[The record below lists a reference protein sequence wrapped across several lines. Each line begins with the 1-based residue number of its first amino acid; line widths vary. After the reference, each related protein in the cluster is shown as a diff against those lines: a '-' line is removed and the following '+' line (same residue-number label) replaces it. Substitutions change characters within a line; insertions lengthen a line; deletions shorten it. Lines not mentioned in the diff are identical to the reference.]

1 MNKLSFFLVVAF
13 AVVGCDVIETISVTK
28 TDDDTSVIS
37 TNAANGVSILKN
49 RDSTNIVCIGP
60 GPDALAGSQVQI
72 SNLMPGSGDEAASSN
87 EAEMSGRTPTLLMMR
102 HATFNL
108 CNMYQNGVIDRAE
121 YLSLHKKQFD
131 TVSDLMAKELLNT
144 SVTITETAAR
154 SAEASYFPIQTNAN
168 QTAATVVSQPQS
180 TVDSQPQS
188 VVQDCPAGQVLDSA
202 SGECVW

>member
-13 AVVGCDVIETISVTK
+13 AVVGCDVIENISVTK

-37 TNAANGVSILKN
+37 TNAANGISILKN

-60 GPDALAGSQVQI
+60 GPDALVGSQVQI
-72 SNLMPGSGDEAASSN
+72 SNLTPRSGDEAASSN

-154 SAEASYFPIQTNAN
+154 SAEASYFPMQTNSN
-168 QTAATVVSQPQS
+168 QTAA

-188 VVQDCPAGQVLDSA
+188 VVEDCPAGQVLDSA

>member
-72 SNLMPGSGDEAASSN
+72 SNLMSGSDDEAASSN

-102 HATFNL
+102 HATFSL

-144 SVTITETAAR
+144 SVSITETAAR
-154 SAEASYFPIQTNAN
+154 SAEASYFPMQTNAN

-180 TVDSQPQS
+180 
-188 VVQDCPAGQVLDSA
+188 VVADCPAGQVLDSA
-202 SGECVW
+202 SGECAW